1 VHHHKDAF
9 LHSTKKDKP
18 DYQMFA
24 CQDSE
29 NTSNA
34 FVNDPPHKYK
44 KSHENGNY
52 RHKSNK
58 IIN

>member
-1 VHHHKDAF
+1 LLDDIGHHHKDAF

-29 NTSNA
+29 NTSKA
-34 FVNDPPHKYK
+34 YVNDQTILKEK
-44 KSHENGNY
+44 ENW
-52 RHKSNK
+52 KL
-58 IIN
+58 